1 MSRDERGQITIL
13 VVGMVMI
20 VFSVI
25 GLTVDGTRAFL
36 HRRTLQSAAD
46 AAALAGASEL
56 DRDRYYV
63 SRGRAIQIDPDAA
76 RRAARR
82 WLDLRSL
89 PAEAGISASASRVTV
104 TLRSEISTLFLR
116 LVGVTRVPVA
126 AEAASAPAAFP

>member
-1 MSRDERGQITIL
+1 MIQEERGQITIL
-13 VVGMVMI
+13 VVGMVMV
-20 VFSVI
+20 VFAVI

-56 DRDRYYV
+56 DRDQYYM
-63 SRGRAIQIDPDAA
+63 SRGRTIRIDPDAA

-89 PAEAGISASASRVTV
+89 PAEAGISATASRVIV
-104 TLRSEISTLFLR
+104 TLRSEVSTFFLR

-126 AEAASAPAAFP
+126 AEAASAPDAIP